1 MTVTGTHHRQVE
13 AVSVIYETHQPRRR
27 LRSSDN
33 SQCVK
38 RKTRTAFGKRSV
50 DVAAPTAWNSL
61 ASYLHRIDDTATFKR
76 YLKTYP
82 FALAFK
88 FKMFIIVIFF

>member
-1 MTVTGTHHRQVE
+1 VVFE
-13 AVSVIYETHQPRRR
+13 KVISIHNTMQSLKKLSTSARF
-27 LRSSDN
+27 LRKLIYSLPAS
-33 SQCVK
+33 
-38 RKTRTAFGKRSV
+38 KRSV

-61 ASYLHRIDDTATFKR
+61 ASYLHRIDDTATFTR